1 MKHLLVVIAC
11 AFVVLESSAVICEG
25 CKTRSNPGV
34 HYCFKCGK
42 KMPSPETLEE
52 KYEALMREAMPTA
65 LAMQM
70 TSEVDIGFNL
80 NSAVG

>member
-1 MKHLLVVIAC
+1 MKHLLIAVAC
-11 AFVVLESSAVICEG
+11 AFVVLESCAVTCEG
-25 CKTRSNPGV
+25 CKVRSNPGAR
-34 HYCFKCGK
+34 YCFNCGK
-42 KMPSPETLEE
+42 KMPAPETLEE